1 MKRNELKR
9 KLGITAAAGVL
20 CLGILGAGMAVSAQE
35 TEEVPVETEIVSV
48 ETEAADAEAAGETES
63 ISENADAEAAAG
75 ESDDE
80 TGTSGESE
88 ISIEYASMFDI
99 EYLENNVKL
108 ITDGDGNQRLLVP
121 RDGEIPE
128 GYEDVVVIRTPVE
141 RVLYCS
147 ATEVSSLEAIGGSE
161 LYDSVVGVSAP
172 VEDWTIP
179 EIIEGMENGTIAYVV
194 QNDQTAANVEDVAD
208 LAPDLVMM
216 SGGQPG
222 AATLGTQLDEVGIP
236 YIIDSGWMEETNEGY
251 MEWLKLFGALYNMD
265 QEAADVFEAKLAR
278 IDELKNMTAQ
288 IPEEERP
295 VVAIGS
301 FYDGVVYT
309 QGSESSTAE
318 RIAEAGGVYA
328 LNDLAGDG
336 SMQISMEEFLDKAK
350 DADIMIYTSVI
361 TYSPDKA
368 YLEAQEPLVTEFKAF
383 QDDNIFVYA
392 KDYYMSGADAD
403 EKFEDLVAIVHPELM
418 EGYEMQHMVR
428 LPDTA
433 E

>member
-9 KLGITAAAGVL
+9 KLGMTAAAGVL
-20 CLGILGAGMAVSAQE
+20 CLGLLGAGTAAAQEAETAPAETEAVS
-35 TEEVPVETEIVSV
+35 
-48 ETEAADAEAAGETES
+48 TEAADGAEAVSETEAPE
-63 ISENADAEAAAG
+63 SEALESEAAAEMDG
-75 ESDDE
+75 EEVSD
-80 TGTSGESE
+80 GSGLG
-88 ISIEYASMFDI
+88 IEYASMFDI
-99 EYLENNVKL
+99 EYLENDVKL

-147 ATEVSSLEAIGGSE
+147 ATEVSSLEAIGGAG
-161 LYDSVVGVSAP
+161 LYDSIVGVSAP

-194 QNDQTAANVEDVAD
+194 QNDQTAANVEEVAG
-208 LAPDLVMM
+208 LSPDLVMM

-222 AATLGTQLDEVGIP
+222 AETLGAQLDEVGIP

-278 IDELKNMTAQ
+278 IDELKAMTAE

-328 LNDLAGDG
+328 LSDLAGDG

-383 QDDNIFVYA
+383 QDDNVFVYA

-403 EKFEDLVAIVHPELM
+403 EKFEDLVAIIHPELM
-418 EGYEMQHMVR
+418 EGYEFQHMIR